1 VSRVGKAPI
10 SLPAGVT
17 CDIAGREVNV
27 AGPKGKLSIT
37 VPEGVKVGKD
47 GSTVKVEI
55 DRSLRLKERD
65 FSARHGLAR
74 SLIAG
79 MVEGVSRG
87 YERKLEMMGAGF
99 RPTIKGTQLSL
110 TLGFSHPVAFDLPEG
125 VKVAAVQIETGG
137 RSEERHLI
145 TLTGCNQ
152 AELGEL
158 AAKIRK
164 VRTADVY
171 KGKGI
176 RYEGEFIK
184 KKPGK
189 AAATATAGTG
199 GK

>member
-1 VSRVGKAPI
+1 MSRVGKAPI
-10 SLPAGVT
+10 TIPAGVT
-17 CDIAGREVNV
+17 CEISGRDVRV
-27 AGPKGKLSIT
+27 SGPKGELALT
-37 VPEGVKVGKD
+37 VPEGVKVARD

-74 SLIAG
+74 ALIAN
-79 MVEGVSRG
+79 MVEGVLKG

-99 RPTIKGTQLSL
+99 RPTVKGSQLSL
-110 TLGFSHPVAFDLPEG
+110 ALGFSHPVVFDLPEG
-125 VKVAAVQIETGG
+125 VKVAAVKIETGG
-137 RSEERHLI
+137 RSEERHVI
-145 TLTGCNQ
+145 TLTGCNL

-176 RYEGEFIK
+176 KYAGEFIK